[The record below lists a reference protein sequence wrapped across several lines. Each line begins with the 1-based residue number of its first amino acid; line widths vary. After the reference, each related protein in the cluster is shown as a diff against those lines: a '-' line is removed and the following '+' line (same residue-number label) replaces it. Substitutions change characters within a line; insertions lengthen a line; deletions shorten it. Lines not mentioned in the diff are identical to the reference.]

1 MCDKDTCNDASCCGE
16 CEPWNCLEQQ
26 VNDILATKEDQ
37 LQGYV
42 GEAKDAAAESK
53 ASAEA
58 SAQSAAESKEFR
70 DEAETAAST
79 AVAAEGVV
87 LGVANTLQD
96 TAGKLEQIADEL
108 GTAIAGV
115 AVSSWFYTTISENQ
129 TVIPVPSYKN
139 AVDVQSIYI
148 EGARQ
153 SPFRGFEFDKT
164 AMTITLAE
172 PLPLG
177 LEIEII
183 LGTYNSD
190 NPNDFAHT
198 LASNNGASL
207 VGTTTGKTVQEEL
220 NRLVEPAGATLYP
233 DLQIARWRDEGD
245 VRGWGGFSGDITQAI
260 NDAFAAVS
268 ARGGGK
274 VKIPEGVFAVDFD
287 RIPVGVHLDGSGCD
301 YWDTYRPTPNRLLKS
316 WDKGTTLLYTGTG
329 AKTEKIYNLP
339 NTRAVKTNS
348 GGVSFPFTDFTLNDS
363 VNGSPATPRPFSCAV
378 KITRNSGLSN
388 LRIMVGYNGIDGY
401 NDASLTGLGDDWD
414 VGLWVYDA
422 NNTVIENVQVVGYW
436 RMAAILHTENDGTYD
451 MVGNPE
457 QTVFRNVYT
466 QGRRGYLIRNSPQH
480 RVISNTANT
489 ITAEYTSSWT
499 LSHARKFRIF
509 GNSTTYT
516 FTGYSA
522 SGNQITLTGVTPALP
537 ANVTAIR
544 APNMGNN
551 FSGSVFES
559 CKFNSLEHT
568 SGTPSHLLGLG
579 EAGALEADGFPC
591 RNIRLVGTKCQ
602 TVFDRLNSL
611 FGDCRDWKFVAGA
624 FENGAMVAYGYDE
637 TNQVGFTG
645 NLRMGI
651 ETEIG
656 DSRLD
661 WSLFTPRDG
670 LLADKQF
677 PTQNTDGKMVVKNW
691 QEKGLEIQF
700 ADGQTGLLLRDSDG
714 YLRLYNGNGQ
724 LLFQGASNNAVTIQ
738 GNNVYIANAAGETI
752 LSAFT
757 STKNI
762 MTAAALTIGGD
773 AIAMANVRPNVAN
786 ANTVGTAIFPFAG
799 GFTQTAFQV
808 TSDRRAKMDETY
820 LDEAERRVAVR
831 LKSLLKKYKLRT
843 SVEEKGTEKA
853 RWHCGIIAQDIIQA
867 FEEEGLDATSY
878 AMLCHTLHAASEAI
892 VEDDG
897 TVISPA
903 IEEGDSYTVR
913 YEELYAFILAAM

>member
-1 MCDKDTCNDASCCGE
+1 MADSCA
-16 CEPWNCLEQQ
+16 QY
-26 VNDILATKEDQ
+26 VNADDLKAAKESIAHIEHVATS
-37 LQGYV
+37 
-42 GEAKDAAAESK
+42 KDANGDHALSVTDPIRGVGYTNTTLDGLFSDIGFKPVNGSFEDGGTLVN
-53 ASAEA
+53 
-58 SAQSAAESKEFR
+58 R
-70 DEAETAAST
+70 WDVLLYETNGSFYQWM
-79 AVAAEGVV
+79 G
-87 LGVANTLQD
+87 TLSH
-96 TAGKLEQIADEL
+96 TVPAG
-108 GTAIAGV
+108 
-115 AVSSWFYTTISENQ
+115 S
-129 TVIPVPSYKN
+129 
-139 AVDVQSIYI
+139 
-148 EGARQ
+148 
-153 SPFRGFEFDKT
+153 SPFDSSGQL
-164 AMTITLAE
+164 ITGWVDQTDLT
-172 PLPLG
+172 LRSQ
-177 LEIEII
+177 I
-183 LGTYNSD
+183 S
-190 NPNDFAHT
+190 NPN
-198 LASNNGASL
+198 
-207 VGTTTGKTVQEEL
+207 
-220 NRLVEPAGATLYP
+220 GATLYP
-233 DLQIARWRDEGD
+233 ELQIARWRDEGD
-245 VRGWGGFSGDITQAI
+245 IRGWGSVSNMGDITQAI

-287 RIPVGVHLDGSGCD
+287 RIPVGVHLDGAGCD

-348 GGVSFPFTDFTLNDS
+348 SGVSFPFTDFTLNDS

-499 LSHARKFRIF
+499 LSHAMKFRIF

-568 SGTPSHLLGLG
+568 SGTPSYLLGLG

-752 LSAFT
+752 LSAF
-757 STKNI
+757 SSSKNI
-762 MTAAALTIGGD
+762 TTAAALTIGGD

-786 ANTVGTAIFPFAG
+786 ANTVGTPIFPFAG
-799 GFTQTAFQV
+799 GFTQSAYTV
-808 TSDRRAKMDETY
+808 TSDERRKTKPIMLARGVLGTSSATSDAKAMELPHSDAVLDAWAEVDFVQYKY
-820 LDEAERRVAVR
+820 LDRI
-831 LKSLLKKYKLRT
+831 
-843 SVEEKGTEKA
+843 EEKGEDGA
-853 RWHCGIIAQDIIQA
+853 RWHFGVIAQRVHEA
-867 FEEEGLDATSY
+867 FERHGLNGFEYGLICYDQWGDAPAEYRDLTQEEIDSGAYPS
-878 AMLCHTLHAASEAI
+878 MQ
-892 VEDDG
+892 VR
-897 TVISPA
+897 VMVSPEVKA
-903 IEEGDSYTVR
+903 GDKWGIR
-913 YEELYAFILAAM
+913 YEEALALEAALQRRNYKRLSARLDALENK

>member
-1 MCDKDTCNDASCCGE
+1 MELKTYFAQDAAGNIISSAI
-16 CEPWNCLEQQ
+16 
-26 VNDILATKEDQ
+26 VNVFLQGTTTLATGLTRADGTPLENPFAADGAGRIQ
-37 LQGYV
+37 FRAPDGYYDV
-42 GEAKDAAAESK
+42 QVSAGSGTIQTLTIQCVDYSGAKADADRAEAAADRAD
-53 ASAEA
+53 ASAEQVA
-58 SAQSAAESKEFR
+58 
-70 DEAETAAST
+70 D
-79 AVAAEGVV
+79 AVALRGEISYPDGAE
-87 LGVANTLQD
+87 
-96 TAGKLEQIADEL
+96 K
-108 GTAIAGV
+108 
-115 AVSSWFYTTISENQ
+115 
-129 TVIPVPSYKN
+129 
-139 AVDVQSIYI
+139 
-148 EGARQ
+148 
-153 SPFRGFEFDKT
+153 
-164 AMTITLAE
+164 
-172 PLPLG
+172 
-177 LEIEII
+177 
-183 LGTYNSD
+183 
-190 NPNDFAHT
+190 
-198 LASNNGASL
+198 
-207 VGTTTGKTVQEEL
+207 
-220 NRLVEPAGATLYP
+220 YP
-233 DLQIARWRDEGD
+233 DLHVARWRDEGD

-274 VKIPEGVFAVDFD
+274 VKLPEGVLTASIDQ
-287 RIPVGVHLDGSGCD
+287 IPVGIHLEGSGCD
-301 YWDTYRPTPNRLLKS
+301 YWDTYRPTPSRLLKS
-316 WDKGTTLLYTGTG
+316 WDKGTTLLFTGTG
-329 AKTEKIYNLP
+329 TKTEKIYNLP

-363 VNGSPATPRPFSCAV
+363 VNGSPATPKPFSCAV

-499 LSHARKFRIF
+499 LSHTMKFRIAN
-509 GNSTTYT
+509 NSTTYS

-551 FSGSVFES
+551 FSGTVLES
-559 CKFNSLEHT
+559 CKLNSLEHT
-568 SGTPSHLLGLG
+568 SRTPSYQLGLG

-691 QEKGLEIQF
+691 QEKGLEIQY
-700 ADGQTGLLLRDSDG
+700 ASGQIGVMLRDSDN
-714 YLRLYNGNGQ
+714 YLRLFNGLGQ
-724 LLFQGASNNAVTIQ
+724 QAFQCASNNATTIQ
-738 GNNVYIANAAGETI
+738 GNNVYIAGSSGDTIASFFSGSLNASFTGNVIPAADNSKSCGSASFRWNVVFAATGTI
-752 LSAFT
+752 
-757 STKNI
+757 N
-762 MTAAALTIGGD
+762 
-773 AIAMANVRPNVAN
+773 
-786 ANTVGTAIFPFAG
+786 
-799 GFTQTAFQV
+799 
-808 TSDRRAKMDETY
+808 TSDGEMKEQVSE
-820 LDEAERRVAVR
+820 LDEKEKRVGLKLKNLIRRYKFKDAVI
-831 LKSLLKKYKLRT
+831 
-843 SVEEKGTEKA
+843 EKQSGA
-853 RWHCGIIAQDIIQA
+853 RMHFGIIAQDVESA
-867 FEEEGLDATSY
+867 FSEEGLN
-878 AMLCHTLHAASEAI
+878 ASDYGLFCWDEWGDEFEDEYKS
-892 VEDDG
+892 VEVDVGDG
-897 TVISPA
+897 VTALVKQPTGKKIMVKGAGSRYG
-903 IEEGDSYTVR
+903 IR
-913 YEELYAFILAAM
+913 YEELLCFIIAAI

>member
-1 MCDKDTCNDASCCGE
+1 MDSF
-16 CEPWNCLEQQ
+16 Q
-26 VNDILATKEDQ
+26 
-37 LQGYV
+37 
-42 GEAKDAAAESK
+42 
-53 ASAEA
+53 
-58 SAQSAAESKEFR
+58 
-70 DEAETAAST
+70 
-79 AVAAEGVV
+79 
-87 LGVANTLQD
+87 
-96 TAGKLEQIADEL
+96 
-108 GTAIAGV
+108 
-115 AVSSWFYTTISENQ
+115 
-129 TVIPVPSYKN
+129 
-139 AVDVQSIYI
+139 
-148 EGARQ
+148 
-153 SPFRGFEFDKT
+153 
-164 AMTITLAE
+164 
-172 PLPLG
+172 
-177 LEIEII
+177 
-183 LGTYNSD
+183 
-190 NPNDFAHT
+190 
-198 LASNNGASL
+198 
-207 VGTTTGKTVQEEL
+207 
-220 NRLVEPAGATLYP
+220 AGATLTLPNQTLRDTSTGEYYRWDGVFPKVVPAGSTPANSGGVSIGAWLSVGDATLRGQITDP
-233 DLQIARWRDEGD
+233 DGATKYHELQTARWRDEGD
-245 VRGWGGFSGDITQAI
+245 IRGWGGFSGDITQAI

-274 VKIPEGVFAVDFD
+274 VKIPEGVFTVNFD
-287 RIPVGVHLDGSGCD
+287 DIPVGVHLDGAGCD
-301 YWDTYRPTPNRLLKS
+301 YWDTYRPAPDRLLKS

-329 AKTEKIYNLP
+329 AKTKKIYNLP

-363 VNGSPATPRPFSCAV
+363 VNGSPATPKPFSCAV

-466 QGRRGYLIRNSPQH
+466 QGRRGYLVRNSPQH

-499 LSHARKFRIF
+499 LSHAMKFRIF

-624 FENGAMVAYGYDE
+624 FENGAMVAYGYAE

-670 LLADKQF
+670 FLADKQL
-677 PTQNTDGKMVVKNW
+677 PTQNTDGKTVFKNW
-691 QEKGLEIQF
+691 QEKGLEIQY
-700 ADGQTGLLLRDSDG
+700 ASGQVGLMLRDSDN
-714 YLRLYNGNGQ
+714 YLRLFNGLGQ
-724 LLFQGASNNAVTIQ
+724 QAFQCASNNATTIQ
-738 GNNVYIANAAGETI
+738 GNNVYIANAAGDTI
-752 LSAFT
+752 FSAF
-757 STKNI
+757 SSSKNASL
-762 MTAAALTIGGD
+762 AAALTIGGD

-786 ANTVGTAIFPFAG
+786 ANTVGTSIFPFAG
-799 GFTQTAFQV
+799 GFTQAAYTV
-808 TSDRRAKMDETY
+808 TSDERHKTKPIMLARGVLGSSATSDAKAMELPHSDAVLDAWAEVDFVQYKY
-820 LDEAERRVAVR
+820 LDRI
-831 LKSLLKKYKLRT
+831 
-843 SVEEKGTEKA
+843 EEKGEDGA
-853 RWHCGIIAQDIIQA
+853 RWHFGVIAQRVHEA
-867 FEEEGLDATSY
+867 FERHGLNGFEYGLICYDQWGDAPAEYRDLTQEEIDSGAYPS
-878 AMLCHTLHAASEAI
+878 MQ
-892 VEDDG
+892 VR
-897 TVISPA
+897 VMVSPEIKA
-903 IEEGDSYTVR
+903 GDKWGIR
-913 YEELYAFILAAM
+913 YEEALALEAALQRRNYERLLAAQTGLVSRIEALEGLSHD